1 MADDFTDPDRT
12 TQAAAAAAQAP
23 EIDWAA
29 FARTGAD
36 LARRSFEAFLTR
48 EGLQGTAWD
57 PRAGDAAPTT
67 GLDPD
72 TVRALE
78 EHDRRAGQ
86 LQAIATMAAR
96 YEEAVAAGAPDVDE
110 WRADVIGAVDD
121 YGLTGTLIDPR
132 GTLPAAEQTPAGRL
146 DQAYLTD
153 AARARIGELE
163 SEWATADMN
172 AERLVDMYE
181 DPAAGDSIRTQ
192 QATLQAEVA
201 ALEPFAEL
209 PSLDEQPQAPARL
222 QERME
227 QAYLD
232 GYNERIQTGLAY
244 DDADEAGKE
253 RVGAEVLTAKV
264 LAYDELGR
272 LIRTLDAELPGMER
286 FYEESTADQPLTA
299 AAEAA
304 LERSA
309 NLTGRWAGLDAGADD
324 LIASVDSRTLEVT
337 HAPSVYAGDPRDALF
352 NYLDPDAQRAQR
364 ALPQIERDNAA
375 RAAIT
380 LAAAQEA
387 TPERPSVRDRLRSWR
402 EARREQAERTGDDVQ
417 RRREAWERG
426 NGRSM
431 RVTGTPS
438 AAATAD
444 VVAAPTPE
452 RGLGR

>member
-23 EIDWAA
+23 EVDWAA

-121 YGLTGTLIDPR
+121 YGLTGTLVDPR

-153 AARARIGELE
+153 AARARIGDVE
-163 SEWATADMN
+163 SEQ
-172 AERLVDMYE
+172 E
-181 DPAAGDSIRTQ
+181 AAGDSLRSQ
-192 QATLQAEVA
+192 QAALQAEVA

-209 PSLDEQPQAPARL
+209 PSVDEQPQTSASL

-272 LIRTLDAELPGMER
+272 LARTLDAELPAMPI
-286 FYEESTADQPLTA
+286 YEDAVADQPLTA

-309 NLTGRWAGLDAGADD
+309 NLAGRWAGLDAGADD

-387 TPERPSVRDRLRSWR
+387 APERPGVRDRLRNWR

-426 NGRSM
+426 NGRTM